1 MRCENSR
8 KLILIRCEN
17 NCKIG
22 ATDCDKVDKIFI
34 KLSHTLGGWSK
45 NPHTGVKIQD
55 ILRECCITVGTV
67 QCLKKLYPH
76 HEKPRFLNQFLVFP
90 TYFQCN
96 R

>member
-55 ILRECCITVGTV
+55 IQIQHLLEVVEHVAIRVHMFYI
-67 QCLKKLYPH
+67 L
-76 HEKPRFLNQFLVFP
+76 
-90 TYFQCN
+90 
-96 R
+96 

>member
-55 ILRECCITVGTV
+55 IHSVTGIKLRLMEIDCTVS
-67 QCLKKLYPH
+67 
-76 HEKPRFLNQFLVFP
+76 
-90 TYFQCN
+90 
-96 R
+96 